1 MKLKCHY
8 GKYIITMNVRY
19 KTILVALSSIIAI
32 GEISAQ
38 VKNSDIAPYV
48 YPQNVS
54 KSPQAYS
61 YMPDGNSYLSINDR
75 KDCIIQYD
83 TESGTVLDTIINIK
97 NTRENKITSMS
108 GFIISPNG
116 GKLLVYNEV
125 KPIYR
130 RSFEASYYIFDIKR
144 NTLKSLSI
152 NFKKQ
157 RAPLFSPDSRMV
169 AFVADNNIHI
179 KKIDYDTEVPVT
191 TDGKKNSIING
202 VPDWTYEE
210 EFMVESSMSWSP
222 DNLILSYVKYNES
235 DVKTYNI
242 QLYGGICDRNE
253 DYAGY
258 PGEYS
263 YKYPNAGT
271 KNSSVTLHSYDVET
285 RKIKNITLDKN
296 IEYIPRI
303 SFVSSSSLIVA
314 TLNRAQNRLELFDVN
329 PKTTIV
335 KSLYVDESKV
345 WIDEICYNNIKF
357 YPDYFIISS
366 SRSGYNH
373 LYKYAYTGVELEQ
386 ITSGNYDVLNYYG
399 NDVEGNHYYQSTKN
413 GAVNRVISKID
424 KKKKEID
431 ITPAEGISSA
441 DFSPNLNYY
450 MLNYSN
456 ATTPPVYTLYNAKN
470 KEIRVSED
478 NSSLKVKYANLPKRE
493 FFEMESN
500 GLKLNGYII
509 KPKDFEAT
517 KKYPVVMTLY
527 NGPSSQSVLNKW
539 SIDWENYFAT
549 QGYIVAC
556 VDGRGTAG
564 RGQDFKSVVYKN
576 LGTYETIDQIAAA
589 DYISSLPYVDPSR
602 IGICGWSYGGYQ
614 TLMSISHPNSKY
626 KAAVAIAPVTD
637 WKFYD
642 TAYTERFMLT
652 PQENED
658 GYISS
663 SALNKVNNVNCQL
676 LIMSGTADDNVH
688 ITNTMEYVSELIKE
702 GKYCDMMLFPN
713 MNHSIYHCGTRAVV
727 YAKMLDY
734 FNRNLK

>member
-1 MKLKCHY
+1 MK
-8 GKYIITMNVRY
+8 VRY
-19 KTILVALSSIIAI
+19 KSILVAVLSIIAI
-32 GEISAQ
+32 GDLSAQ
-38 VKNSDIAPYV
+38 VKSSDIAPYV

-54 KSPQAYS
+54 KTPHAYS
-61 YMPDGNSYLSINDR
+61 YMPDGNSYLSINNT

-83 TESGTVLDTIINIK
+83 TEKGTVLDTIINIK
-97 NTRENKITSMS
+97 NTRENKITNIS

-116 GKLLVYNEV
+116 GKLLVYNGI

-144 NTLKSLSI
+144 NTLKPLSV
-152 NFKKQ
+152 NFKMQ

-202 VPDWTYEE
+202 APDWTYEE

-242 QLYGGICDRNE
+242 QLYGGVCEKNE
-253 DYAGY
+253 EYAGY

-303 SFVSSSSLIVA
+303 SFVSNSSLIVA

-335 KSLYVDESKV
+335 KSLYVDESNA

-366 SRSGYNH
+366 ARSGYNH

-386 ITSGNYDVLNYYG
+386 ITSGEYDVLNYYG
-399 NDVEGNHYYQSTKN
+399 NDVEGNHYYQSTKT

-424 KKKKEID
+424 KKKNQVD

-450 MLNYSN
+450 MINYSN
-456 ATTPPVYTLYNAKN
+456 ATTPPVYKLYNAKN
-470 KEIRVSED
+470 KEIRVAED
-478 NSSLKVKYANLPKRE
+478 NSSISVKYANLPKRE
-493 FFEMESN
+493 FFEMTSN
-500 GLKLNGYII
+500 GIKLNGYII
-509 KPKDFEAT
+509 KPKDFDAT

-539 SIDWENYFAT
+539 TIDWENYFAT

-564 RGQDFKSVVYKN
+564 RGQDFKCVVYKN
-576 LGTYETIDQIAAA
+576 LGTYETIDQIAAT

-614 TLMSISHPNSKY
+614 TLMSISHPDSKY

-658 GYISS
+658 GYNSS
-663 SALNKVNNVNCQL
+663 SVLNKVNNVNCQL

-713 MNHSIYHCGTRAVV
+713 MNHSIYHCGSRAVV